1 MPIQQPDPTR
11 GPRHHHAEAVVL
23 DFMHPARTAGW
34 AIGRGWQAGLDK
46 AGPVGMRRH
55 VKSKYLTPRER
66 NKVGN
71 RPQRTW
77 LGGMGVKT
85 RQQVYVTNACFAG
98 ILMGRLPAPMYY
110 FNTKGLRQCPPPKE
124 DLSRSFQ
131 RRSLNQCP
139 ERRRCWRCP
148 INPLRSNLHAA
159 TVVPS

>member
-71 RPQRTW
+71 SRNA
-77 LGGMGVKT
+77 LGQGEWGEDAPASLCNK
-85 RQQVYVTNACFAG
+85 YVFCWDFNGATAGTNVLF
-98 ILMGRLPAPMYY
+98 
-110 FNTKGLRQCPPPKE
+110 
-124 DLSRSFQ
+124 
-131 RRSLNQCP
+131 
-139 ERRRCWRCP
+139 
-148 INPLRSNLHAA
+148 
-159 TVVPS
+159 